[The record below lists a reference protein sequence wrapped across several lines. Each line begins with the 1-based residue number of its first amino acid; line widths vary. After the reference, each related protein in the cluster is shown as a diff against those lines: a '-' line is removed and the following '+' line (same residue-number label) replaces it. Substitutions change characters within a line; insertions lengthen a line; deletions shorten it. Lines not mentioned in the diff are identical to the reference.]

1 MTEES
6 DLHSIDTPRHPRGLL
21 PLIGALIVGLIVATN
36 VGNALWASWIR
47 VHPIGLLA
55 LNSSN
60 KYLLGTYSA
69 DFWPYILVST
79 GRLLVADPLFYAL
92 GYLYRGQALE
102 WGRKVFPGF
111 DPIIDQFEKDETGFK
126 KLLNVLVVLAPN
138 NPVSLL
144 AGVAAMPIRRFFVLN
159 IIGTVGRTLL
169 IRKVGWIFQDQ
180 IDSVLDTVARYQGW
194 FLRGSI
200 IAVIAVVAW
209 QFFGNRGLIGGV
221 ESLEEELGEP
231 DQTSEGRQA
240 EGQSPDGQFP
250 ESDTDSAS

>member
-6 DLHSIDTPRHPRGLL
+6 ELKPISTPRNPRGLL
-21 PLIGALIVGLIVATN
+21 PMIGALIVGLVIATN
-36 VGNALWASWIR
+36 VGNAVWASWIR
-47 VHPIGLLA
+47 THPIGLLA

-92 GYLYRGQALE
+92 GFLYRGQALE
-102 WGRKVFPGF
+102 WARKVFPGF
-111 DPIIDQFEKDETGFK
+111 DPIVDQFEKDETGFK
-126 KLLNVLVVLAPN
+126 KALNFLVVLAPN

-159 IIGTVGRTLL
+159 VLGTVGRTLL
-169 IRKVGWIFQDQ
+169 IRKVGWIFQDE
-180 IDSVLDTVARYQGW
+180 IESILDTVARYQGW
-194 FLRGSI
+194 FMRGSI
-200 IAVIAVVAW
+200 ALVIVVVAW

-221 ESLEEELGEP
+221 ETLEEELGEP
-231 DQTSEGRQA
+231 TPPSKDDPAPQ
-240 EGQSPDGQFP
+240 P
-250 ESDTDSAS
+250 